1 MKLQHKEISMSN
13 IPGGTRTEN
22 VYGTESKKQAA
33 ESHVT
38 IDVTVRVNYRA
49 PPDDAGYLHK
59 RVSCAVA
66 DMLDSEHLPEPA
78 PGGVKSSAAL
88 VSVVAEV
95 VKPAKPA
102 LTEDEIAAYYR
113 GRIEDGNL
121 SLEDIP
127 RIMARIGLSKPSEF
141 VDEMEERMGIDNDEA
156 YKP

>member
-1 MKLQHKEISMSN
+1 MKQIAMSN
-13 IPGGTRTEN
+13 IRGGTRTEN
-22 VYGTESKKQAA
+22 VYAAETKKQAA
-33 ESHVT
+33 ASHVT
-38 IDVTVRVNYRA
+38 IDVTVRVTYRA

-113 GRIEDGNL
+113 GRIEDGTL

-127 RIMARIGLSKPSEF
+127 RIMARIGLQKPGEF
-141 VDEMEERMGIDNDEA
+141 VDEVQERKALDAAEA
-156 YKP
+156 LAP